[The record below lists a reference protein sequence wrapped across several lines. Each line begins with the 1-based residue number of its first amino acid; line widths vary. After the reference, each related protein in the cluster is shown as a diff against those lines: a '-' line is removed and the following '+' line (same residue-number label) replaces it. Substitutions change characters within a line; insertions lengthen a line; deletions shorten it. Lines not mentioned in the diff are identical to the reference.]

1 MFEEHLSSTS
11 AAGAYSETDAVAAL
25 RAAGVSDGDLL
36 FVHANLEALGEAREC
51 GSDPQRAAM
60 MLRALR
66 LVLGDTGTLV
76 IPAYTFSFCRQ
87 LPFDR
92 ERSATEGGPWSPSAA
107 FLEEVRHQPDA
118 VRSCDPIHSV
128 VALGPA
134 AHALLDGL
142 PSTCFG
148 PDSLQHRLR
157 IAGGKICAIGLG
169 LHELTMVHHAEVMMA
184 VPFRY
189 RKLFTGAITRGGE
202 TRRAGWVYDVRMPG
216 RSSEL
221 NPARIA
227 GARLESGLVRE
238 TAVGQGVLSI
248 VDAQRFYDFLCA
260 RIAEDPWFTVKGPPL
275 PRPSRYADPS
285 SSLSSSSSSS
295 SSSLAD
301 GESGRV
307 ALPVDASMETIVR
320 TLWRLPRDIISDGY
334 DEALA
339 AIGTQLPMHVH
350 EYPTGTQC
358 FTWIVPERWTCH
370 EAWLETL
377 DGHRLF
383 SYADHPLHVVSY
395 SLPFEGIVSRDE
407 LLRHL
412 HVHERLPDAIPFI
425 FKYYE
430 RDWGLCCSRR
440 LRDSLRDTHYKVV
453 IRTTADYGALKV
465 GECVLPGETDESIV
479 LCAHL
484 CHPAMAVDDL
494 TGVAVGVDV
503 MRALRRRQEPLRY
516 TYRLLILPETIGS
529 VAWLSDHAALI
540 KRLKGGLF
548 LEMLGLDHPHAL
560 QRSFAS
566 DTEVDACFVA
576 ALRARDPYA
585 WTAPYRDLVGN
596 DERQFNAPGVR
607 VPMLQLLR
615 VLPPSHA
622 DYPYHEYHSSLDTPD
637 VVAWRRLDESRDL
650 VLQMIDTLERNRVP
664 INRFSGE
671 VCCSRHGLHIDWWEN
686 PDGHR
691 ALFRIMDLI
700 DGTRSIVEIAQ
711 ICGTSPDVVDGVLDE
726 LDKRGLVGWREA
738 GPAPETRRPD
748 AP

>member
-1 MFEEHLSSTS
+1 MLEERSSSTPQPQPEPGIVAS
-11 AAGAYSETDAVAAL
+11 SGAAYSEADLVAAL
-25 RAAGVSDGDLL
+25 RSAGIARGDLL
-36 FVHANLEALGEAREC
+36 FVQADLESLGGARDC
-51 GSDPQRAAM
+51 DSAAQRAALA
-60 MLRALR
+60 LRALR
-66 LVLGDTGTLV
+66 VVLGDSGTLV
-76 IPAYTFSFCRQ
+76 VPVYTFSFCRQ
-87 LPFDR
+87 ERFDE
-92 ERSATEGGPWSPSAA
+92 ERSETAGGPWSPSAE

-118 VRSCDPIHSV
+118 VRSRDPIHSV

-157 IAGGKICAIGLG
+157 LAGGKICGVGLG
-169 LHELTMVHHAEVMMA
+169 LHELTMVHHAEVMMS

-189 RKLFTGAITRGGE
+189 KKLFTGEITRNGE

-221 NPARIA
+221 DSERIGHAR
-227 GARLESGLVRE
+227 REPGLLRE
-238 TAVGQGVLSI
+238 AAVGQGLLRV
-248 VDAQRFYDFLCA
+248 VDAERFYEFVCA
-260 RIAEDPWFTVKGPPL
+260 GIATDPWFTVKGPPL
-275 PRPSRYADPS
+275 PGPPRPGPDASTI
-285 SSLSSSSSSS
+285 
-295 SSSLAD
+295 
-301 GESGRV
+301 
-307 ALPVDASMETIVR
+307 ALPADASMETIVR

-334 DEALA
+334 DAALA
-339 AIGTQLPMHVH
+339 ALGTPLPMRVH
-350 EYPTGTQC
+350 EYPTGTEC

-377 DGHRLF
+377 DGRRLF
-383 SYADHPLHVVSY
+383 SYADHPLHVVSS
-395 SLPFEGIVSRDE
+395 SLPFDGIVSREE

-440 LRDSLRDTHYKVV
+440 LRDSLHDTHYRVL
-453 IRTTADYGALKV
+453 IRATSDYGTLKV
-465 GECVLPGETDESIV
+465 GESVLPGATDESIV

-494 TGVAVGVDV
+494 TGVAVGVAV
-503 MRALRRRQEPLRY
+503 MRALRRRSAPLRY

-529 VAWLSDHAALI
+529 LAYLSDHASLI
-540 KRLKGGLF
+540 PHLKGGLF

-560 QRSFAS
+560 QRSFAA
-566 DTEVDACFVA
+566 DTEVDACFTA
-576 ALRARDPYA
+576 ALRSRDPYA

-622 DYPYHEYHSSLDTPD
+622 DYPYREYHSSFDTPD
-637 VVAWRRLDESRDL
+637 IVSWRRLEESRDL
-650 VLQMIDTLERNRVP
+650 VLHMIDTLEGNRVP

-686 PDGHR
+686 PEGHR

-700 DGTRSIVEIAQ
+700 DGTRSVVEIAQ
-711 ICGTSPDVVDGVLDE
+711 ACGTSPEVVTGVLDA
-726 LDKRGLVGWREA
+726 LDTRGLIGWRDEHRGA
-738 GPAPETRRPD
+738 SASGRP
-748 AP
+748 